1 MNGHRSATSSLTMV
15 IDNKLGFLHAHK
27 AKCEQPNKRKGKRDL
42 RQLRQPTSSDE
53 FEVSGSD
60 ILL

>member
-1 MNGHRSATSSLTMV
+1 MV